1 MKLSHRVVAALCA
14 TSIIAASPL
23 AKTAV
28 RSARAAEAA
37 TEDQLLWGDTH
48 LHSSNSTDAYLFG
61 NRTADPET
69 AYRFAKGLPVV
80 HPGNRARVQLDTPLD
95 FLVIAD
101 HAEGLG
107 ALRYAMERGVP
118 SEELGFFARLAAP
131 VVLWWL
137 RGKLENG
144 EGLSIMQQVLTAQED
159 VRSAAETPRDMAPPG
174 GAAMARTTWN
184 EAILLADQHN
194 VPGRFTTL
202 IGWEWSSRP
211 GGATLHR
218 VVFTSADA
226 SVAKNFMP
234 FGSDQSNYPEDL
246 WTWLDETAAAT
257 GADFVAIPH
266 NSNLSKGF
274 MFPAEE
280 RLRGTPI
287 DAAWAEQRAKWE
299 TVVEATQIKG
309 DSETHPT
316 LSPEDPFADF
326 EEFPF
331 YSEPNPP
338 AYDPKPADYVRS
350 GLLAG
355 LAIEERIGFNP
366 YRFGLI
372 GSTDSHSGVSS
383 AEEPNFW
390 GKFAMDSTPESK
402 PNLNGAPEN
411 GPNGWTMSASGLAAV
426 WAEENTREAIL
437 AAFKRRE
444 VYATTG
450 TRIRVRVYGGAG
462 IEPGDELTTDIAAVG
477 KAGGVP
483 MGGELRSLTSAPGF
497 LIHAAMDPMS
507 AHLDRVQMVKGWID
521 GGPLRERVY
530 DVAWAGQAEGK
541 RKPDAQG
548 RVPRVPD
555 TVDPTSATYTNKHGS
570 ATLSAVWTDPD
581 FDPSVRAFYYV
592 RVLEVP
598 TPRHS
603 LRDAV
608 ALGIDPAETGRALS
622 IQERAYTSPIYYR
635 P

>member
-1 MKLSHRVVAALCA
+1 MKLNHRVVTILCA
-14 TSIIAASPL
+14 VSIIALASL
-23 AKTAV
+23 STFATDATAQ
-28 RSARAAEAA
+28 
-37 TEDQLLWGDTH
+37 DQLLWGDTH

-61 NRTADPET
+61 NMTADPET

-80 HPGNRARVQLDTPLD
+80 HPGNRARVQIDTPLD
-95 FLVIAD
+95 FLVVAD

-118 SEELGFFARLAAP
+118 REELGFFTRLAAP
-131 VVLWWL
+131 VVEWWL
-137 RGKLENG
+137 RGKLEKG
-144 EGLSIMQQVLTAQED
+144 EGLSIMRQALTAQED
-159 VRSAAETPRDMAPPG
+159 VRTAATNPRDTAIPG
-174 GAAMARTTWN
+174 GAGAAMARTIWN

-194 VPGRFTTL
+194 APGQFTAL

-211 GGATLHR
+211 GGANLHR

-246 WTWLDETAAAT
+246 WTWLDETAVAT

-266 NSNLSKGF
+266 NSNVSKGY

-287 DAAWAEQRAKWE
+287 DAAWAKQRAKWE

-331 YSEPNPP
+331 YSQPDSP

-372 GSTDSHSGVSS
+372 GSTDSHGGVSS

-402 PNLNGAPEN
+402 QGLNDGRTS

-450 TRIRVRVYGGAG
+450 SRIRVRVYGGEG
-462 IEPGDELTTDIAAVG
+462 IEPGDEMNNDIATVG

-483 MGGELRSLTSAPGF
+483 MGGELRSLTRAPGF
-497 LIHAAMDPMS
+497 LIHAAKDPMS
-507 AHLDRVQMVKGWID
+507 AHLDRIQMVKGWIE
-521 GGPLRERVY
+521 GGTQREHVY

-555 TVDPTSATYTNKHGS
+555 TVDPTTAMYTNEHGS

-581 FDPSVRAFYYV
+581 FDPSERAFYYV
-592 RVLEVP
+592 RVLEIP

-622 IQERAYTSPIYYR
+622 IQERAYTSPIHYR

>member
-1 MKLSHRVVAALCA
+1 MKLTHRKISTLCSV
-14 TSIIAASPL
+14 SIIALTSLSVFAG
-23 AKTAV
+23 TAT
-28 RSARAAEAA
+28 AQG
-37 TEDQLLWGDTH
+37 QLLWGDTH

-61 NRTADPET
+61 NMTADPET

-80 HPGNRARVQLDTPLD
+80 HPGNRARVQIDTPLD
-95 FLVIAD
+95 FLVVAD

-118 SEELGFFARLAAP
+118 PEDLGFFESLAAP
-131 VVLWWL
+131 VVVWWL
-137 RGKLENG
+137 RWKLERG
-144 EGLSIMQQVLTAQED
+144 EGVDIMRQALTAQEN
-159 VRSAAETPRDMAPPG
+159 VRTAAATPRDTGVPASAAM
-174 GAAMARTTWN
+174 AMARTTWN
-184 EAILLADQHN
+184 DAILLADHHN
-194 VPGRFTTL
+194 APGQFTAL

-211 GGATLHR
+211 AGANLHR

-246 WTWLDETAAAT
+246 WTWLDDTAAAT

-266 NSNLSKGF
+266 NSNVSKGY

-287 DAAWAEQRAKWE
+287 DAAWAKQRAKWE

-309 DSETHPT
+309 DSETHPS

-331 YSEPNPP
+331 YLQPDSP

-350 GLLAG
+350 GLLNG

-372 GSTDSHSGVSS
+372 GSTDSHGGVSS

-402 PNLNGAPEN
+402 QGLNGALTN

-450 TRIRVRVYGGAG
+450 SRIAVRVYGGAG
-462 IEPGDELTTDIAAVG
+462 ISAGNELAADIAAVG
-477 KAGGVP
+477 RAGGVP

-497 LIHAAMDPMS
+497 LIHAAKDPMS
-507 AHLDRVQMVKGWID
+507 AHLDRVQMVKGWME
-521 GGPLRERVY
+521 GGTPHERVY
-530 DVAWAGQAEGK
+530 DVAWAGQATGK
-541 RKPDAQG
+541 RKHDALG
-548 RVPRVPD
+548 GVPGVPD
-555 TVDPTSATYTNKHGS
+555 TVDPTTARYTNEHGS
-570 ATLSAVWTDPD
+570 TTLSAVWTDPD
-581 FDPSVRAFYYV
+581 FDPSQRAFYYV

-608 ALGIDPAETGRALS
+608 ALGIDPTETGRALS
-622 IQERAYTSPIYYR
+622 IQERAYTSPIHYR

>member
-1 MKLSHRVVAALCA
+1 MNLNHREITILCA
-14 TSIIAASPL
+14 VYIITLASL
-23 AKTAV
+23 STFATDATAQ
-28 RSARAAEAA
+28 
-37 TEDQLLWGDTH
+37 DQLLWGDTH
-48 LHSSNSTDAYLFG
+48 VHSSNSTDAYLFG
-61 NRTADPET
+61 NMTADPET

-80 HPGNRARVQLDTPLD
+80 HPGNRVRVQIDTPLD

-118 SEELGFFARLAAP
+118 REELGFFAGLAAP
-131 VVLWWL
+131 VVEWWL
-137 RGKLENG
+137 RGKLEKG
-144 EGLSIMQQVLTAQED
+144 EGFSIMMQALTAQDD
-159 VRSAAETPRDMAPPG
+159 VRTAAATPRGTGIPG
-174 GAAMARTTWN
+174 GAGAAIARTIWN

-194 VPGRFTTL
+194 APGQFTAL

-211 GGATLHR
+211 GGANLHR
-218 VVFTSADA
+218 VAFTSADA

-266 NSNLSKGF
+266 NSNVSKGY

-287 DAAWAEQRAKWE
+287 DAAWAKQRAKWE

-331 YSEPNPP
+331 YLQPDSP

-372 GSTDSHSGVSS
+372 GSTDSHGGVSS

-402 PNLNGAPEN
+402 QGLNGGRTG

-426 WAEENTREAIL
+426 WAEKIRATRSLLRSNGARCMRQPGRGSGCGSTAARESTQATRCPMTSLPSARL
-437 AAFKRRE
+437 AACRW
-444 VYATTG
+444 
-450 TRIRVRVYGGAG
+450 
-462 IEPGDELTTDIAAVG
+462 AAN
-477 KAGGVP
+477 
-483 MGGELRSLTSAPGF
+483 F
-497 LIHAAMDPMS
+497 
-507 AHLDRVQMVKGWID
+507 AHSR
-521 GGPLRERVY
+521 
-530 DVAWAGQAEGK
+530 
-541 RKPDAQG
+541 G
-548 RVPRVPD
+548 R
-555 TVDPTSATYTNKHGS
+555 
-570 ATLSAVWTDPD
+570 
-581 FDPSVRAFYYV
+581 
-592 RVLEVP
+592 
-598 TPRHS
+598 
-603 LRDAV
+603 
-608 ALGIDPAETGRALS
+608 PAS
-622 IQERAYTSPIYYR
+622 
-635 P
+635 